1 MRPDL
6 RNLQQGEPGADY
18 RLEDQVGYWL
28 RRAYQRHMAIFAGI
42 MADLDLT
49 SMQFAALVKLRE
61 LKAVSQ
67 TELGRL
73 TGMDRATISGVVAR
87 LRRRDLVLYK
97 PDPLDRRSRIIVLTP
112 GGEALLG
119 DAMQRIDRVTEQTLE
134 PIDAAERDSL
144 RAILQKMG

>member
-1 MRPDL
+1 MKPEQRTPSSD
-6 RNLQQGEPGADY
+6 PADSY
-18 RLEDQVGYWL
+18 RLEHQVGYWL

-42 MADLDLT
+42 MSDLDLT
-49 SMQFAALVKLRE
+49 SMQFAALVKLHE

-87 LRRRDLVLYK
+87 LKRRNLVLYK
-97 PDPLDRRSRIIVLTP
+97 PDPLDKRSRIIALTP
-112 GGEALLG
+112 AGDTLL
-119 DAMQRIDRVTEQTLE
+119 DEAMQRIGRVTEQTLE
-134 PIDAAERDSL
+134 PIGSAERDSL

>member
-1 MRPDL
+1 MKPEQRTPSSD
-6 RNLQQGEPGADY
+6 PADSY
-18 RLEDQVGYWL
+18 RLEHQVGYWL

-42 MADLDLT
+42 MSDLDLT
-49 SMQFAALVKLRE
+49 SMQFAALVKLHE

-87 LRRRDLVLYK
+87 LKRRNLVLYK
-97 PDPLDRRSRIIVLTP
+97 PDPLDKRSRTIALTP
-112 GGEALLG
+112 AGDTLL
-119 DAMQRIDRVTEQTLE
+119 DEAMQRIGRVTEQTLE
-134 PIDAAERDSL
+134 PIGSAERDSL

>member
-1 MRPDL
+1 MKPDL
-6 RNLQQGEPGADY
+6 RKLQGDDPADSY

-28 RRAYQRHMAIFAGI
+28 RRAYQRHMAIFTGI
-42 MADLDLT
+42 MGDLDLT
-49 SMQFAALVKLRE
+49 SMQFSALFKLRE

-87 LRRRDLVLYK
+87 LKRRDLVLYK
-97 PDPLDRRSRIIVLTP
+97 PDPLDKRSRIIALTP
-112 GGEALLG
+112 AGETLLIDALR
-119 DAMQRIDRVTEQTLE
+119 RISRVTELTLE
-134 PIDAAERDSL
+134 PIGAMERESL

>member
-1 MRPDL
+1 MKPEQRTPSGD
-6 RNLQQGEPGADY
+6 PADSY
-18 RLEDQVGYWL
+18 RLEHQVGYWL

-42 MADLDLT
+42 MSDLDLT
-49 SMQFAALVKLRE
+49 SMQFAALVKLHE

-87 LRRRDLVLYK
+87 LKRRNLVLYK
-97 PDPLDRRSRIIVLTP
+97 PDPLDKRSRIIALTP
-112 GGEALLG
+112 AGEGLLHE
-119 DAMQRIDRVTEQTLE
+119 AMQRIGRVTEQTLE
-134 PIDAAERDSL
+134 PIAPADRESL

>member
-6 RNLQQGEPGADY
+6 RKLQGDQPGGDY

-28 RRAYQRHMAIFAGI
+28 RRAYQRHMAIFASA
-42 MADLDLT
+42 MSDLDLT
-49 SMQFAALVKLRE
+49 SMQFAALVKLSE

-87 LRRRDLVLYK
+87 LKRRELVLYK
-97 PDPLDRRSRIIVLTP
+97 PDPLDKRSRIIALTDA
-112 GGEALLG
+112 GEALLA
-119 DAMQRIDRVTEQTLE
+119 DAMQRIERVTEQTLE
-134 PIDAAERDSL
+134 PIEPGERESL
-144 RAILQKMG
+144 RAILQRMG

>member
-1 MRPDL
+1 MKPEQRTPSTD
-6 RNLQQGEPGADY
+6 PADSY
-18 RLEDQVGYWL
+18 RLEHQVGYWL

-42 MADLDLT
+42 MSDLDLT
-49 SMQFAALVKLRE
+49 SMQFAALVKLHE

-87 LRRRDLVLYK
+87 LKRRNLVLYK
-97 PDPLDRRSRIIVLTP
+97 PDPLDKRSRIIALTP
-112 GGEALLG
+112 AGDSLLHE
-119 DAMQRIDRVTEQTLE
+119 AMQRIGRVTEQTLE
-134 PIDAAERDSL
+134 PIGTADRDSL

>member
-1 MRPDL
+1 MKPEQRA
-6 RNLQQGEPGADY
+6 LQTQESAGSY
-18 RLEDQVGYWL
+18 RLESQVGYWL
-28 RRAYQRHMAIFAGI
+28 RRAYQRHMAIFTSAMSDI
-42 MADLDLT
+42 DLT

-87 LRRRDLVLYK
+87 LKGRDLVLYK
-97 PDPLDRRSRIIVLTP
+97 PDPLDKRSRIIALTP
-112 GGEALLG
+112 AGEALLTE
-119 DAMQRIDRVTEQTLE
+119 AMQRIDRVTEQTLE
-134 PIDAAERDSL
+134 PIDSAERESL

>member
-1 MRPDL
+1 MKPDL
-6 RNLQQGEPGADY
+6 RKLQGDDPANSY

-42 MADLDLT
+42 MSDLDLT

-73 TGMDRATISGVVAR
+73 TGMDRATVSGVVAR
-87 LRRRDLVLYK
+87 LKGRDLVLYK
-97 PDPLDRRSRIIVLTP
+97 PDPLDKRSRIIALTP
-112 GGEALLG
+112 AGEALLG
-119 DAMQRIDRVTEQTLE
+119 DAMKRIERVTEQTLE
-134 PIDAAERDSL
+134 PIGAAERDAL
-144 RAILQKMG
+144 RAILQKMA

>member
-1 MRPDL
+1 MKPEQRTPSSD
-6 RNLQQGEPGADY
+6 PADSY
-18 RLEDQVGYWL
+18 RLEHQVGYWL

-42 MADLDLT
+42 MSDLDLT
-49 SMQFAALVKLRE
+49 SMQFAALVKLHE

-87 LRRRDLVLYK
+87 LKRRNLVLYK
-97 PDPLDRRSRIIVLTP
+97 PDPLDRRSRIIALTP
-112 GGEALLG
+112 AGETLLHE
-119 DAMQRIDRVTEQTLE
+119 AMERIGRVTEQTLE
-134 PIDAAERDSL
+134 PIGAAERDSL

>member
-1 MRPDL
+1 MRPEL
-6 RNLQQGEPGADY
+6 RAFQGEGPAVSY

-42 MADLDLT
+42 MSNLDLT

-87 LRRRDLVLYK
+87 LKRRDLVLYR
-97 PDPLDRRSRIIVLTP
+97 PDALDKRSRIIALTP
-112 GGEALLG
+112 AGEGLLAE
-119 DAMQRIDRVTEQTLE
+119 AMQRIDRVTDETLE
-134 PIDAAERDSL
+134 PVGPADRESL
-144 RAILQKMG
+144 RAILQKMA

>member
-1 MRPDL
+1 MKPEQRTPSSD
-6 RNLQQGEPGADY
+6 PADSY
-18 RLEDQVGYWL
+18 RLEHQVGYWL

-42 MADLDLT
+42 MSDLDLT
-49 SMQFAALVKLRE
+49 SMQFAALVKLHE

-87 LRRRDLVLYK
+87 LKRRNLVLYK
-97 PDPLDRRSRIIVLTP
+97 PDPLDKRSRIIALTP
-112 GGEALLG
+112 AGEVLLHE
-119 DAMQRIDRVTEQTLE
+119 AMQRIGRVTEQTLE
-134 PIDAAERDSL
+134 PIGAADRDSL

>member
-1 MRPDL
+1 MRPEL
-6 RNLQQGEPGADY
+6 RALQGEEPADSY

-42 MADLDLT
+42 MSGLDLT

-87 LRRRDLVLYK
+87 LERRDLVLYR
-97 PDPLDRRSRIIVLTP
+97 PDPLDRRSRIIALTP
-112 GGEALLG
+112 SGEALLAE
-119 DAMQRIDRVTEQTLE
+119 AMQRIDRVTDETLE
-134 PIDAAERDSL
+134 PVGPADRESL
-144 RAILQKMG
+144 RAILQKMA